1 MVGREILL
9 CDHRCF
15 PVLIQLGNLFL
26 RHGLDDHVGG
36 RRCRGSLPLCTSCS
50 LGARGGSVAS
60 DEGGLVSLTS
70 HCGMGSGVMQRV
82 VNKKQKTLR
91 QEGEMMG
98 HGVHSGVQL
107 YMCGR

>member
-1 MVGREILL
+1 
-9 CDHRCF
+9 
-15 PVLIQLGNLFL
+15 
-26 RHGLDDHVGG
+26 
-36 RRCRGSLPLCTSCS
+36 
-50 LGARGGSVAS
+50 
-60 DEGGLVSLTS
+60 VSLTS

>member
-1 MVGREILL
+1 
-9 CDHRCF
+9 
-15 PVLIQLGNLFL
+15 
-26 RHGLDDHVGG
+26 
-36 RRCRGSLPLCTSCS
+36 
-50 LGARGGSVAS
+50 
-60 DEGGLVSLTS
+60 VSLTS

-107 YMCGR
+107 YMCGRRQCDNMFPQEKMYFCFNHPRNPAVESRS